1 MRSLVLTAIGNDRP
15 GLVEALSTL
24 ISSKGGNWLESSM
37 AQLAGQFAGILR
49 VDVADDDAD
58 AMIAALEGF
67 EALRITVTRAADAT
81 STAPYMR
88 KLHLTLVGQDRVG
101 IVREVSQVLARHAVN
116 VEELN
121 TMTSSAPMSGETL
134 FHAKAS
140 LHAGGELDAAE
151 LKHELEALSND
162 LIVDITLDELVSI

>member
-1 MRSLVLTAIGNDRP
+1 MQSLVLTAIGDDRP
-15 GLVEALSTL
+15 GLVEALATL
-24 ISSKGGNWLESSM
+24 ISDKGGNWLESSM

-49 VDVADDDAD
+49 VNVAEAD
-58 AMIAALEGF
+58 AAALIDALERL
-67 EALRITVTRAADAT
+67 ETLRITVTHASDAHDAAGY
-81 STAPYMR
+81 SR
-88 KLHLTLVGQDRVG
+88 KLHLSLVGQDRVG

-140 LHAGGELDAAE
+140 LHAGAGLDAAT
-151 LKHELEALSND
+151 LQQELEALSND
-162 LIVDITLDELVSI
+162 LIVDITLDEIVSV

>member
-1 MRSLVLTAIGNDRP
+1 MQSLVLTAIGSDRP
-15 GLVEALSTL
+15 GLVEALATL

-49 VDVADDDAD
+49 VDVADADAD
-58 AMIAALEGF
+58 ALMAALEAF
-67 EALRITVTRAADAT
+67 EALKITVTHAT
-81 STAPYMR
+81 ESPGESGYTR
-88 KLHLTLVGQDRVG
+88 KLHLSLVGQDRVG
-101 IVREVSQVLARHAVN
+101 IVREVSQVLARHEVN

-140 LHAGGELDAAE
+140 LQAGGGLDAGA
-151 LKHELEALSND
+151 LKQDLEALSND